1 MEKSKKIFPDYD
13 PCAALF
19 ITVNALIAYG
29 DAVVSAWDGG
39 ELQSLSPRQKMALFA
54 IEAST
59 RLIPDGVPLSTVAR
73 AINIPLPSASQLIET
88 LVKKNLVSRITNPE
102 NHRSVRITLTEL
114 GRKLTRDIVSAVDG
128 KLRKLQEGLSP
139 DEIAAFNKAVLH
151 CFSRKND
158 VLK

>member
-13 PCAALF
+13 PCSALF

-29 DAVVSAWDGG
+29 DAVVGAKRNK
-39 ELQSLSPRQKMALFA
+39 ELQSLFPRQKMALFV

-59 RLIPDGVPLSTVAR
+59 RLVPDGVPLSTVAR
-73 AINIPLPSASQLIET
+73 TINIPLPSASQLIET
-88 LVKKNLVSRITNPE
+88 LVKKNLVSRTTNPE

-114 GRKLTRDIVSAVDG
+114 GRKLTREIVAVVDG
-128 KLRKLQEGLSP
+128 KLRELQEGLSP
-139 DEIAAFNKAVLH
+139 AEIAAFDKVILH

>member
-13 PCAALF
+13 PCSALF

-29 DAVVSAWDGG
+29 DAVVGAERNK
-39 ELQSLSPRQKMALFA
+39 ELQSLFPRQKMALFV

-59 RLIPDGVPLSTVAR
+59 RLVPDGVPLSTVAR
-73 AINIPLPSASQLIET
+73 TINIPLPSASQLIET
-88 LVKKNLVSRITNPE
+88 LVKKNLVSRTTNPE
-102 NHRSVRITLTEL
+102 NQSSVRITLTEL
-114 GRKLTRDIVSAVDG
+114 GRKLTREIVAVVDG
-128 KLRKLQEGLSP
+128 KLRELQEGLSP
-139 DEIAAFNKAVLH
+139 AEIAAFDKVILH